1 MENWDVGDGWMDGWM
16 DALCYVMCIATCCL
30 PCKYVLYSTCSAGG
44 QVRIGLCTVHWA
56 IISNQ
61 Q

>member
-1 MENWDVGDGWMDGWM
+1 MEGWDEEMDGRM
-16 DALCYVMCIATCCL
+16 NALCYVMCIATCCL
-30 PCKYVLYSTCSAGG
+30 PCKYVLYKYLIRG
-44 QVRIGLCTVHWA
+44 QVGRYVLSPACTVHWA